1 MGWGTTSGSGW
12 QLPGVQVFRYNL
24 NSTQKL
30 HVPCSRIRPNRLIDE
45 AEASQ
50 GTPDNTCHMFLP
62 NVIRTVLQVHAYCIC
77 ICACMHA
84 CMHACRTMCLHACG
98 SAHTRCI
105 YRCICVYI
113 YMHMISPQ
121 IHTCGD
127 FMFVV
132 PFFAFLHCNAILCC
146 ALHTLYSVIL
156 HYKMYCTT

>member
-12 QLPGVQVFRYNL
+12 QLLGVQVFRYNL

-62 NVIRTVLQVHAYCIC
+62 NVIRPVLQVHAYCIC
-77 ICACMHA
+77 ICA

-113 YMHMISPQ
+113 YAHDQPANPHMWRL
-121 IHTCGD
+121 HVRCA
-127 FMFVV
+127 
-132 PFFAFLHCNAILCC
+132 FFAFLHCNAILCC